1 MTPPEAFQAKSVDT
15 LVRDE
20 ARAAFTQLQAFLAQ
34 LEPGEDGRLPAERE
48 LCEILGVS
56 RGALRKALAIA
67 ESEGRIWRHVGKGTF
82 LGRKP
87 ADNATDISNIAN
99 YASPAEVLRAR
110 LLIEPMLAAEAA
122 LNASASDLAE
132 LQLCAK
138 RGREADTW
146 RRYENWDNR
155 FHGVIAKATQNKVLV
170 MTFDNL
176 NNVRRAVAWG
186 RRRDGSTRPSP
197 DHHSFNEHDAVVE
210 AILDRDGDMAE
221 RAMRAH
227 IETVRRKMMEGSRQG
242 LM

>member
-1 MTPPEAFQAKSVDT
+1 MTSSEVFQAKAADI

-34 LEPGEDGRLPAERE
+34 LEPGEEGRLPAERE

-82 LGRKP
+82 VGRKP
-87 ADNATDISNIAN
+87 ADNPADISNIAN

-110 LLIEPMLAAEAA
+110 ILIEPMLAAEAA

-132 LQLCAK
+132 LRLCAK

-155 FHGVIAKATQNKVLV
+155 LHSVIANATQNKVLV

-176 NNVRRAVAWG
+176 NNVRRTVAWG

-197 DHHSFNEHDAVVE
+197 DHHSFKEHDTIVE
-210 AILDRDGDMAE
+210 AIFDRDSDVAA
-221 RAMRAH
+221 RAMREH
-227 IETVRRKMMEGSRQG
+227 IETVRRKMMEGLR
-242 LM
+242 

>member
-1 MTPPEAFQAKSVDT
+1 MTLADGFQSRLADI

-34 LEPGEDGRLPAERE
+34 LEPEKEGRLPAERE

-82 LGRKP
+82 LGRRPAEDP
-87 ADNATDISNIAN
+87 ADVTNVAN

-122 LNASASDLAE
+122 INASASDLAE

-155 FHGVIAKATQNKVLV
+155 FHSVIANATQNKVLV

-176 NNVRRAVAWG
+176 NNVRRTVAWG
-186 RRRDGSTRPSP
+186 RRRSGSTGPSAN
-197 DHHSFNEHDAVVE
+197 HHSFKEHDAIVR
-210 AILDRDGDMAE
+210 AILDRNGAAAE
-221 RAMRAH
+221 RAMRDH
-227 IETVRRKMMEGSRQG
+227 IETVWRNMMEGSRQA
-242 LM
+242 

>member
-1 MTPPEAFQAKSVDT
+1 MTRPEASQAKLADI

-34 LEPGEDGRLPAERE
+34 LEPGEEGRLPAERE

-82 LGRKP
+82 LGTKP
-87 ADNATDISNIAN
+87 ADNPTDISNIAN

-138 RGREADTW
+138 RAREADTW

-155 FHGVIAKATQNKVLV
+155 FHSVIANATQNKVLV

-176 NNVRRAVAWG
+176 NNVRRTVAWG

-197 DHHSFNEHDAVVE
+197 NHHSFKEHDAIVQ
-210 AILDRDGDMAE
+210 AILDRDSAVADW
-221 RAMRAH
+221 AMRQH

-242 LM
+242 

>member
-1 MTPPEAFQAKSVDT
+1 MTPREAFQAKLADI

-34 LEPGEDGRLPAERE
+34 LEPAEAGRLPAERE

-82 LGRKP
+82 LGKKP
-87 ADNATDISNIAN
+87 ADNPADITNVAN

-155 FHGVIAKATQNKVLV
+155 FHSVIANATQNKVLV

-176 NNVRRAVAWG
+176 NNVRRTVAWG
-186 RRRDGSTRPSP
+186 RRRDGSARPSP
-197 DHHSFNEHDAVVE
+197 NHHSFKEHDTLVG
-210 AILDRDGDMAE
+210 AILDRDGAAAE
-221 RAMRAH
+221 GAMREH
-227 IETVRRKMMEGSRQG
+227 LENVRRKMMEGSRQV
-242 LM
+242 

>member
-1 MTPPEAFQAKSVDT
+1 MTPPKVHNAKSADV

-34 LEPGEDGRLPAERE
+34 LEPEEAGRLPAERE
-48 LCEILGVS
+48 LCETLGVS

-82 LGRKP
+82 LGQRP
-87 ADNATDISNIAN
+87 ADNPADVSSIAN

-155 FHGVIAKATQNKVLV
+155 FHSVIANATQNKVLV

-176 NNVRRAVAWG
+176 NNVRRTVAWG
-186 RRRDGSTRPSP
+186 RRRDGSNRPSAN
-197 DHHSFNEHDAVVE
+197 HHSFKEHDTIVS
-210 AILDRDGDMAE
+210 AILDRDSSAAE
-221 RAMRAH
+221 RTMREH
-227 IETVRRKMMEGSRQG
+227 LETVRRKMMEGSRQT
-242 LM
+242 

>member
-1 MTPPEAFQAKSVDT
+1 MTPPETIQTKSADT

-34 LEPGEDGRLPAERE
+34 LEPEEAGRLPAERE

-82 LGRKP
+82 LGKKPTDNP
-87 ADNATDISNIAN
+87 ADITNIAN
-99 YASPAEVLRAR
+99 FASPAEVLRAR

-122 LNASASDLAE
+122 LNASASNLVE

-138 RGREADTW
+138 KGREADTW

-155 FHGVIAKATQNKVLV
+155 FHSVIANATQNKVLV

-176 NNVRRAVAWG
+176 NNVRRTVAWG
-186 RRRDGSTRPSP
+186 GRRDGSTRPSSN
-197 DHHSFNEHDAVVE
+197 HHSFKEHDAVVG
-210 AILDRDGDMAE
+210 AILDRDSAAAE
-221 RAMRAH
+221 RAMREH
-227 IETVRRKMMEGSRQG
+227 IEAVRRKMMEGSR
-242 LM
+242 LA